1 MLHLNAGISS
11 LSGLIYLVKNKIFSV
26 LYNYFQAEGTIL
38 EIPRLLKLLWITGIP
53 LHAIYLFVNY
63 T

>member
-1 MLHLNAGISS
+1 MFYHNAGVSS
-11 LSGLIYLVKNKIFSV
+11 LSGLIYLVRKKIFSV

-38 EIPRLLKLLWITGIP
+38 DIPRLLKLLWITEIP
-53 LHAIYLFVNY
+53 LHTIYLFVNY